1 MASSIGVITLSK
13 NQGKYL
19 LEAIDSILAENP
31 AKYIVYDCGSIDNS
45 RQIIDSKKTSILQK
59 IYVDSDNGPADGL
72 NFALQQ
78 LDQDIFYYLNA
89 DDRLLSGVLSYV
101 LKYFSEN
108 PECDILHGSI
118 NLIDASGSVVRVL
131 PSMNFSLKG
140 YAFGYSVVYQQAT
153 FIRTRALREIKFNV
167 DNRISWDGEFIVD
180 LAIRGASIHRTRK
193 VLGEFRI
200 HEESI
205 TGSIS
210 YKYLVKQQQKKIAI
224 KIIGRTPAFPEL
236 FFAVVMRFFRA
247 ILRRIW
253 PRIEYVK

>member
-1 MASSIGVITLSK
+1 MASSIGVITLSR

-19 LEAIDSILAENP
+19 LEAIDSILAEKP

-45 RQIIDSKKTSILQK
+45 RQIIESKKSSILQT

-89 DDRLLSGVLSYV
+89 DDRVLAGVFPFV
-101 LKYFSEN
+101 IRYFSEN
-108 PECDILHGSI
+108 PGCDILHGSI
-118 NLIDASGSVVRVL
+118 HVINASGSVVRVL
-131 PSMNFSLKG
+131 PSMKFSLKG

-153 FIRTRALREIKFNV
+153 FIRTRVLREVKFNV
-167 DNRISWDGEFIVD
+167 DNRISWDGELIAD
-180 LAIRGASIHRTRK
+180 LAIRGFNIHRTRK

-200 HEESI
+200 HDESI
-205 TGSIS
+205 TGSSS
-210 YKYLVKQQQKKIAI
+210 YKYLVKQQRKKIAI
-224 KIIGRTPAFPEL
+224 KIIGHTPAFPEL
-236 FFAVVMRFFRA
+236 FFAVVIRFFRA
-247 ILRRIW
+247 ILRRIL